1 MRKCEGSQGWFTV
14 AFSDKLLSNLEET
27 PDEITLRSKNALLAN
42 ARSGERVN
50 RVECQATYKRLE
62 RLDARAYRAL
72 LTIDRKLAEIS
83 VIDGQAQPGS
93 YSPSEQPENRR
104 CCVLAHRSH
113 PYSFTGQS
121 IVQGKDSLRTL
132 REWGTTC
139 TTTMSGASELE
150 IEMQQ
155 VDPTSTLS

>member
-1 MRKCEGSQGWFTV
+1 MRKCEGSQGWFTI

-83 VIDGQAQPGS
+83 VIDGVSNSRKLLASGS
-93 YSPSEQPENRR
+93 LGFQSPNENNPIWCITELRLDEAG
-104 CCVLAHRSH
+104 CEIFADQYPVGTELADIRL
-113 PYSFTGQS
+113 Q
-121 IVQGKDSLRTL
+121 
-132 REWGTTC
+132 
-139 TTTMSGASELE
+139 M
-150 IEMQQ
+150 
-155 VDPTSTLS
+155 